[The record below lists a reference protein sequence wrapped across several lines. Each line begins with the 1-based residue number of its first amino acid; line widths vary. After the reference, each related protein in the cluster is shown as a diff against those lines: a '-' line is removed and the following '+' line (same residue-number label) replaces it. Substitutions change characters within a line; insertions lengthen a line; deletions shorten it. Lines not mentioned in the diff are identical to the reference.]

1 MNVYLVFPLLWK
13 GKSVTMK
20 NNAELCRVSGQDSLP
35 CPGPFLVENKCVHRT
50 RKSYLK
56 SERQTSTLAFSVTL
70 LLFEKPF
77 KWWKYFPS
85 AQDLVRRATYTRG
98 RGDTGLARAS
108 FLLWL
113 ITPFSHRLVS
123 CSWPPCGSVKWGRC
137 CGEFR
142 GLILRFCSMKQGLS
156 QTCYVEQ
163 AGLELR
169 GQLASAPQVL
179 GLKACATKS
188 SPIFNFYYYLLFRL
202 LKLTIIS
209 NLKNAV
215 ATPLSK
221 LRSRRRIRLLT
232 TGALSDDSTPLHWP

>member
-35 CPGPFLVENKCVHRT
+35 CPGPFLVENKSTCVRQT

-70 LLFEKPF
+70 LLFEKPS
-77 KWWKYFPS
+77 KWWKYFPF
-85 AQDLVRRATYTRG
+85 ALDLVRRATYTRG

-137 CGEFR
+137 CGQFR
-142 GLILRFCSMKQGLS
+142 EDWYSDFALWDRVF
-156 QTCYVEQ
+156 
-163 AGLELR
+163 
-169 GQLASAPQVL
+169 
-179 GLKACATKS
+179 
-188 SPIFNFYYYLLFRL
+188 
-202 LKLTIIS
+202 LKL
-209 NLKNAV
+209 AM
-215 ATPLSK
+215 
-221 LRSRRRIRLLT
+221 
-232 TGALSDDSTPLHWP
+232 